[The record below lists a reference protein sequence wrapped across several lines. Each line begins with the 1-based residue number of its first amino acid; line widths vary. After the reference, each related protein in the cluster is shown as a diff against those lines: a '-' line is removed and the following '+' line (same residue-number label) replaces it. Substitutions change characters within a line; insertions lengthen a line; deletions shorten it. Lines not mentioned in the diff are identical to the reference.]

1 MPAGPSWL
9 GFHWNRG
16 ADCTGSRPNADR
28 EGHAVEERTNE
39 GARSRWWRLAGLA
52 AGGVIAGAGHALGA
66 WLIEQWADWLR

>member
-1 MPAGPSWL
+1 M
-9 GFHWNRG
+9 
-16 ADCTGSRPNADR
+16 
-28 EGHAVEERTNE
+28 EERTNE